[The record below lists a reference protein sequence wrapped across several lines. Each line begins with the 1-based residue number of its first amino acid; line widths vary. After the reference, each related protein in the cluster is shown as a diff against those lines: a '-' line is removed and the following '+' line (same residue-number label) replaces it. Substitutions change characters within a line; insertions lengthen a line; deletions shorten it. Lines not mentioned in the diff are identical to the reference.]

1 MKSPKLGRKT
11 DNRNR
16 TLRNLVTGLVLYEKI
31 RTTEAKAK
39 AIVPMTER
47 LLTRSRTGTL
57 TARRNAKALLF
68 DQNAVTKLFEDFPE
82 RYGSRTSG
90 FTRVTKLAPRPGDG
104 SEMALIELLLTPI
117 EEVIAKE
124 TNTKVAVRKTKKTEE
139 AATTEESAS

>member
-31 RTTEAKAK
+31 RTTHAKAR

-47 LLTRSRTGTL
+47 LLTHARVNDL
-57 TARRNAKALLF
+57 TARRTAKALLF
-68 DQNAVTKLFEDFPE
+68 DDNAVTKLFEDFPQ
-82 RYGSRTSG
+82 RYGTRTSG
-90 FTRVTKLAPRPGDG
+90 FVRITKLAPRPGDG
-104 SEMALIELLLTPI
+104 SEMAQVELLLTPI

-139 AATTEESAS
+139 VATEVESAS